1 MDPTVRQD
9 LLAVP
14 AEHLKNTI
22 KRVAR
27 GQAPTPPKTG
37 KPSPICAG

>member
-1 MDPTVRQD
+1 MDLTVRQD

-14 AEHLKNTI
+14 AERLKKAI

-27 GQAPTPPKTG
+27 GQAPTPPETG
-37 KPSPICAG
+37 QPSRICAG